1 MWPAGSQL
9 IDALAEQ
16 NNQTFDKD
24 EALTLVEYIF
34 AQIFLDKLEMVK
46 QKTTEGKDYFWS
58 YIKIPSFDITTS
70 EYSWFFLSCFFEL
83 SKLF

>member
-1 MWPAGSQL
+1 MELKRADFTLVNPVLWPAGSQL

-34 AQIFLDKLEMVK
+34 AQIFLDKLDMVK
-46 QKTTEGKDYFWS
+46 QKATEGKAYF
-58 YIKIPSFDITTS
+58 
-70 EYSWFFLSCFFEL
+70 
-83 SKLF
+83 